1 MIQVETRQKIKEYL
15 VRLYGQ
21 KAAENIGPRLW
32 ELLDTYKTRL
42 PKQYVAPPD
51 QRDAFLITYGDQFQ
65 AEGSAP
71 LKTLLGFCRD
81 YFKDILSGIHVL
93 PFYPYTSDGGFS
105 VSDYRQVDPSLG
117 SWQDIREIAAEFRLM
132 VDAVINH
139 CSTQH
144 PWFLGFLQGDQ
155 RYRDYFISVPPETD
169 LSRVVRP
176 RALPL
181 LTPFTPSG
189 GGSLLLWT
197 TFSNDQVDLNY
208 QNPEVLLEIVAILL
222 EYVAHGAQWIRLD
235 AIAYLWKEVG
245 AACIHQPQT
254 HWIIQLFRAIFN
266 ETAPY
271 VRLVT
276 ETNVPHHENISYFG
290 DGTNEAQLVYNF
302 ALPPLVLHSIHQ
314 QDTSALTAWAA
325 GVHPPSPKATFFNFL
340 ASHDGIG
347 LNPARGILTETEIE
361 NLVKWTER
369 LGGQASYKNNPDGSQ
384 SAYELNIN
392 YFDALGDPE
401 GRLSQD
407 EQIRRFMIA
416 QAVLLALQG
425 VPGIYVH
432 SLLGSRGW
440 HEGVA
445 RTGQKRSI
453 NRQKFQDAQ
462 IRAELVDPASR
473 RSQIYRAYRSFLKAR
488 AGSAAF
494 HPAGSQ
500 QILDLGSQTFALLR
514 TSPHGGEEALCLHNF
529 TSRPALLQLSHLGWG
544 AKTALRDLI
553 QPAKMVAQTDR
564 PLELKPYQVQWL
576 AVERQ

>member
-1 MIQVETRQKIKEYL
+1 MTQVDTRQKIKEYL

-21 KAAENIGPRLW
+21 KATEKITPRLW
-32 ELLDTYKTRL
+32 EVLDTYKTRL
-42 PKQYVAPPD
+42 PKRYVAPPD

-65 AEGSAP
+65 AEGHAP

-81 YFKDILSGIHVL
+81 YFKGILSGIHIL
-93 PFYPYTSDGGFS
+93 PFYPYTSDDGFS

-117 SWQDIREIAAEFRLM
+117 SWQDIQEIAAEFRLM

-144 PWFLGFLQGDQ
+144 PWFLGFLQGNP
-155 RYRDYFISVPPETD
+155 RYRDYFITMSPETD
-169 LSRVVRP
+169 LSMVVRP

-181 LTPFTPSG
+181 LTAFTPSG
-189 GGSLLLWT
+189 GNSLLLWT
-197 TFSNDQVDLNY
+197 TFSSDQVDLNY
-208 QNPEVLLEIVAILL
+208 HNPEVLLEIIAILL

-245 AACIHQPQT
+245 TACIHLSHT

-266 ETAPY
+266 DTAPY
-271 VRLVT
+271 VRLIT

-314 QDTSALTAWAA
+314 QDASVLTAWAA
-325 GVHPPSPKATFFNFL
+325 GVYSPSPEATFFNFL
-340 ASHDGIG
+340 ASHDGVG
-347 LNPARGILTETEIE
+347 LNPVRGILTESEIE
-361 NLVKWTER
+361 SLVKRTEQ
-369 LGGQASYKNNPDGSQ
+369 LGGLVSYKNNPDGSQ

-407 EQIRRFMIA
+407 EQIQRFMVA

-440 HEGVA
+440 PEGVTQ
-445 RTGQKRSI
+445 TGQKRTI

-462 IRAELVDPASR
+462 IRTELADPTSR
-473 RSQIYRAYRSFLKAR
+473 RSQIFRAYRSFLKAR
-488 AGSAAF
+488 AGSTAF
-494 HPAGSQ
+494 HPAGGQ

-514 TSPHGGEEALCLHNF
+514 TSPYGGEEVLCLHNL
-529 TSRPALLQLSHLGWG
+529 TPRPAILQLSRLSGG
-544 AKTALRDLI
+544 VKTTLRDLV
-553 QPAKMVAQTDR
+553 QPEKIIAQTDHS
-564 PLELKPYQVQWL
+564 LKLKPYQVQWL
-576 AVERQ
+576 AIERE